1 MKLDQLKVLRAVV
14 ETGTVKSAAES
25 LNRTQPAVSQ
35 ALKALEYQ
43 TGAEIFDRS
52 GYRLELTP
60 VGRRVYLQSLRVL
73 AEAEDLTQLIRH
85 FEKGQE
91 ETITIAIEAAADLGV
106 LTPVLAGLQT
116 RFPDTRV
123 VLRAEV
129 LSGAIGAVQSGA
141 AALAVAP
148 AIPVMLEEE
157 GFDYMPVARSVMRNV
172 AAPSLL
178 DAMEAP
184 RTLADLRR
192 FHQVIARDSGQASG
206 LFDRELGVQKG
217 QRRWYVGDLH
227 MKKQLL
233 VAGLGWGRLPE
244 HMIAQELAQ
253 DQLREIILPHTHL
266 GFEVEVFV
274 FRQRRAATGPVAA
287 HLWTAFAGHE
297 EDVLN
302 PSPRSAPETSPR
314 SQR

>member
-1 MKLDQLKVLRAVV
+1 MRIYIRYAYEVGMQMKLDQLKVLRAVV
-14 ETGTVKSAAES
+14 ESGTIKSAAES

-35 ALKALEYQ
+35 SLKALEFQ
-43 TGAEIFDRS
+43 TGTELFDRS

-73 AEAEDLTQLIRH
+73 SEAEDLTQLVRH

-91 ETITIAIEAAADLGV
+91 ETITIAIDAAADPNV
-106 LTPVLAGLQT
+106 MMPVLAKLQGG
-116 RFPDTRV
+116 FPDTRV

-129 LSGAIGAVQSGA
+129 LSGAIEAVRSGE

-157 GFDYMPVARSVMRNV
+157 GFDYMPLAGSVMRNV
-172 AAPSLL
+172 AAPTLL
-178 DAMEAP
+178 DAMDAP

-192 FHQVIARDSGQASG
+192 FHQVIARDSGQAAG

-217 QRRWYVGDLH
+217 QRRWYVSDLH

-233 VAGLGWGRLPE
+233 VAGLGWGRLPQ
-244 HMIAQELAQ
+244 HLIAEELAQ
-253 DQLREIILPHTHL
+253 DRLRDIVLPHTHL
-266 GFEVEVFV
+266 NFEIEVFV
-274 FRQRRAATGPVAA
+274 FRQRRSAMGPVAT
-287 HLWTAFAGHE
+287 HLWKAFA
-297 EDVLN
+297 DQ
-302 PSPRSAPETSPR
+302 AA
-314 SQR
+314 

>member
-14 ETGTVKSAAES
+14 ETGTVKLAAES

-35 ALKALEYQ
+35 ALKALEFQ
-43 TGAEIFDRS
+43 TGTELFDRS

-91 ETITIAIEAAADLGV
+91 ETITLAIDAAADPTL
-106 LTPVLAGLQT
+106 LTPVLTGLQT
-116 RFPDTRV
+116 RFPDTRL

-129 LSGAIGAVQSGA
+129 LSGAIGAVQSGE
-141 AALAVAP
+141 AALALAP
-148 AIPVMLEEE
+148 AIPVMLEEA
-157 GFDYMPVARSVMRNV
+157 GFDYSPLAGSVMRNV

-178 DAMEAP
+178 EAMEGAL
-184 RTLADLRR
+184 TLAELRR
-192 FHQVIARDSGQASG
+192 FHQIIARDSGQAAG

-233 VAGLGWGRLPE
+233 MAGLGWGRLPE
-244 HMIAQELAQ
+244 HMIAEELAR
-253 DQLREIILPHTHL
+253 DHLREIVLPHTHL
-266 GFEVEVFV
+266 SFDIEVYV
-274 FRQRRAATGPVAA
+274 FRQRGAGRGPVAA
-287 HLWTAFAGHE
+287 YLWEAFAAA
-297 EDVLN
+297 
-302 PSPRSAPETSPR
+302 PR
-314 SQR
+314 

>member
-1 MKLDQLKVLRAVV
+1 MKLDQLNVLRAVV
-14 ETGTVKSAAES
+14 ETGSVKSAAES

-35 ALKALEYQ
+35 ALKALEVQ
-43 TGAEIFDRS
+43 TGTELFDRS
-52 GYRLELTP
+52 GYRLELTA

-73 AEAEDLTQLIRH
+73 SEAEDLTQLIRH

-91 ETITIAIEAAADLGV
+91 ETITIAIDAATDLGV
-106 LTPVLAGLQT
+106 ATSLLAKVQA

-129 LSGAIGAVQSGA
+129 LSGAIEAVQSGE

-148 AIPVMLEEE
+148 AIHVMLEEE
-157 GFDYMPVARSVMRNV
+157 GFDYMPVAQSVMRNV

-178 DAMEAP
+178 DAMDAP

-217 QRRWYVGDLH
+217 QRRWYVSDLH

-244 HMIAQELAQ
+244 HMIFEELTQ
-253 DQLREIILPHTHL
+253 GRLREIHMPHTHL
-266 GFEVEVFV
+266 NFDIEIFA
-274 FRQRRAATGPVAA
+274 FRQRQPITGPVAA
-287 HLWTAFAGHE
+287 YLWDEFGAAPNQDRKSTT
-297 EDVLN
+297 
-302 PSPRSAPETSPR
+302 PRAR
-314 SQR
+314 SGPH

>member
-35 ALKALEYQ
+35 ALKALEFQ
-43 TGAEIFDRS
+43 TGTELFDRS
-52 GYRLELTP
+52 GYRLELTA

-91 ETITIAIEAAADLGV
+91 ETITIAIDAAADPNLM
-106 LTPVLAGLQT
+106 TPVLAGLQT

-123 VLRAEV
+123 ILRAEV
-129 LSGAIGAVQSGA
+129 LSGAIEAVRSGA
-141 AALAVAP
+141 AALAMAP

-157 GFDYMPVARSVMRNV
+157 GFDYMSLNGSVMRNV

-178 DAMEAP
+178 DGMSAP

-217 QRRWYVGDLH
+217 QRRWYVSDLR

-244 HMIAQELAQ
+244 HLIAEELAQ
-253 DQLREIILPHTHL
+253 DRLRDIVLPHTHL
-266 GFEVEVFV
+266 SFEIEVFV
-274 FRQRRAATGPVAA
+274 FRQRRSAIGPVAT
-287 HLWTAFAGHE
+287 HLWDAFAH
-297 EDVLN
+297 
-302 PSPRSAPETSPR
+302 
-314 SQR
+314 

>member
-14 ETGTVKSAAES
+14 ETGTVKLAAES

-35 ALKALEYQ
+35 ALKALEFQ
-43 TGAEIFDRS
+43 TGTELFDRS

-91 ETITIAIEAAADLGV
+91 ETITLAIDAAADPTL
-106 LTPVLAGLQT
+106 LTPVLTGLQT
-116 RFPDTRV
+116 RFPDTRL

-129 LSGAIGAVQSGA
+129 LSGAIGAVQSGE
-141 AALAVAP
+141 AALGLAP
-148 AIPVMLEEE
+148 AIPVMLEEA
-157 GFDYMPVARSVMRNV
+157 GFDYSPLAGSVMRNV

-178 DAMEAP
+178 EAMEGAL
-184 RTLADLRR
+184 TLAELRR
-192 FHQVIARDSGQASG
+192 FHQIIARDSGQAAG

-233 VAGLGWGRLPE
+233 LAGLGWGRLPE
-244 HMIAQELAQ
+244 HLIAEELAQ
-253 DQLREIILPHTHL
+253 DRLREIVLPHTHL
-266 GFEVEVFV
+266 SFDIEVYV
-274 FRQRRAATGPVAA
+274 FRQRGAGRGPVAA
-287 HLWTAFAGHE
+287 HLWEAFAAA
-297 EDVLN
+297 
-302 PSPRSAPETSPR
+302 PR
-314 SQR
+314 

>member
-1 MKLDQLKVLRAVV
+1 MKLDQLRVLRAVV
-14 ETGTVKSAAES
+14 ETGSVKSAAER

-35 ALKALEYQ
+35 GLKALEIQ
-43 TGAEIFDRS
+43 TGTELFDRS

-73 AEAEDLTQLIRH
+73 SEAEDLTQLIRH

-91 ETITIAIEAAADLGV
+91 ETITIAIDAAADPGIA
-106 LTPVLAGLQT
+106 TPVLAKVQA
-116 RFPDTRV
+116 RFPDTRL

-129 LSGAIGAVQSGA
+129 LSGAIGAVRSGE

-148 AIPVMLEEE
+148 AIHVMLEEE

-178 DAMEAP
+178 DAMDAP

-217 QRRWYVGDLH
+217 QRRWYVSDLH

-233 VAGLGWGRLPE
+233 LAGLGWGRLPE
-244 HMIAQELAQ
+244 HMIAEELAQ
-253 DQLREIILPHTHL
+253 TQLREIVLPHTHL
-266 GFEVEVFV
+266 SFSSEVFV
-274 FRQRRAATGPVAA
+274 FRQRRSATGPVSAY
-287 HLWTAFAGHE
+287 LWTAFADQQKGT
-297 EDVLN
+297 LN
-302 PSPRSAPETSPR
+302 SSPHSAQGTSLR
-314 SQR
+314 NRQ

>member
-14 ETGTVKSAAES
+14 ETGSVKLAAES

-35 ALKALEYQ
+35 ALKALEFQ
-43 TGAEIFDRS
+43 TGTELFDRS

-91 ETITIAIEAAADLGV
+91 ETITLAIDAAADPNL
-106 LTPVLAGLQT
+106 LTPVLTGLQT
-116 RFPDTRV
+116 RFPDTRL

-129 LSGAIGAVQSGA
+129 LSGAIGAVQSGE
-141 AALAVAP
+141 AALALAP
-148 AIPVMLEEE
+148 AIPVMLEEG
-157 GFDYMPVARSVMRNV
+157 GFDYSPLAGSVMRNV
-172 AAPSLL
+172 ASPSLL
-178 DAMEAP
+178 EAMEGAL
-184 RTLADLRR
+184 TLAELRR
-192 FHQVIARDSGQASG
+192 FHQIIARDSGQAAG

-233 VAGLGWGRLPE
+233 MAGLGWGRLPE
-244 HMIAQELAQ
+244 HMIADELAQ
-253 DQLREIILPHTHL
+253 DQLREIVLPHTHL
-266 GFEVEVFV
+266 SFDIEVYV
-274 FRQRRAATGPVAA
+274 FRQRGAGRGPVAA
-287 HLWTAFAGHE
+287 HLWEAFAAAT
-297 EDVLN
+297 
-302 PSPRSAPETSPR
+302 R
-314 SQR
+314 

>member
-1 MKLDQLKVLRAVV
+1 MKLDQLKVLCAVV

-35 ALKALEYQ
+35 ALKALEFQ
-43 TGAEIFDRS
+43 TGAELFDRS

-73 AEAEDLTQLIRH
+73 SEAEDLTQLIRH

-91 ETITIAIEAAADLGV
+91 ETITLAIDAAADPTV
-106 LTPVLAGLQT
+106 LTPVLTGLQT
-116 RFPDTRV
+116 RFPDTRL

-129 LSGAIGAVQSGA
+129 LSGAIQAVRSGE
-141 AALAVAP
+141 AALALAP
-148 AIPVMLEEE
+148 AIPVMLEEAD
-157 GFDYMPVARSVMRNV
+157 FDYRPLAGTVMRNV

-178 DAMEAP
+178 EAMNAP
-184 RTLADLRR
+184 GTLADLRR
-192 FHQVIARDSGQASG
+192 FHQIIARDSGQASG

-233 VAGLGWGRLPE
+233 VAGLGWGRLPQ
-244 HMIAQELAQ
+244 HMISRELAQ
-253 DQLREIILPHTHL
+253 DQLREIVLPHTHL
-266 GFEVEVFV
+266 SFESDVFV
-274 FRQRRAATGPVAA
+274 FRQRGSATGPVAA
-287 HLWTAFAGHE
+287 YLWDAFA
-297 EDVLN
+297 DPQTTALR
-302 PSPRSAPETSPR
+302 PPL
-314 SQR
+314 

>member
-35 ALKALEYQ
+35 ALKALEFQ
-43 TGAEIFDRS
+43 TGTELFDRS
-52 GYRLELTP
+52 GYRLELTA

-91 ETITIAIEAAADLGV
+91 ETITIAIDAAADPNLM
-106 LTPVLAGLQT
+106 TPVLAGLQT

-123 VLRAEV
+123 ILRAEV
-129 LSGAIGAVQSGA
+129 LSGAIETVRSGA
-141 AALAVAP
+141 AALAMAP

-157 GFDYMPVARSVMRNV
+157 GFDYMPLNGSVMRNV

-178 DAMEAP
+178 DAMSAP

-217 QRRWYVGDLH
+217 QRRWYVSDLH

-244 HMIAQELAQ
+244 HLIAEELAQ
-253 DQLREIILPHTHL
+253 DRLRDIVLPHTHL
-266 GFEVEVFV
+266 SFEIEVFI
-274 FRQRRAATGPVAA
+274 FRQRRSAIGPVAT
-287 HLWTAFAGHE
+287 HLWGAFTH
-297 EDVLN
+297 
-302 PSPRSAPETSPR
+302 
-314 SQR
+314 

>member
-35 ALKALEYQ
+35 ALKALEFQ
-43 TGAEIFDRS
+43 TGTELFDRS
-52 GYRLELTP
+52 GYRLELTA

-73 AEAEDLTQLIRH
+73 AEAEDLTQLIHH

-91 ETITIAIEAAADLGV
+91 ETITIALDAAADPNLM
-106 LTPVLAGLQT
+106 TPVLAKLQT

-123 VLRAEV
+123 ILRAEV
-129 LSGAIGAVQSGA
+129 LSGAVEAVRSGN
-141 AALAVAP
+141 AALAMAP

-157 GFDYMPVARSVMRNV
+157 GFDYMPLAGSMMRNV

-178 DAMEAP
+178 DAMNAP

-217 QRRWYVGDLH
+217 QRRWYVSDLH

-233 VAGLGWGRLPE
+233 MAGLGWGRLPQ
-244 HMIAQELAQ
+244 HLIAEELAQ
-253 DQLREIILPHTHL
+253 DRLRDILLPHTHL
-266 GFEVEVFV
+266 SFEIEVFV
-274 FRQRRAATGPVAA
+274 FRQRRSAIGPVAT
-287 HLWTAFAGHE
+287 HLWGAFA
-297 EDVLN
+297 
-302 PSPRSAPETSPR
+302 
-314 SQR
+314 Q